1 MEIEKVGIPVVQISA
16 VPNVAQMVGV
26 NRILR
31 GQTITCVVGNSVLT
45 PEQES
50 DLRRKY
56 VRRSLELLQ
65 QEVDKS
71 TIFTLEGAA

>member
-1 MEIEKVGIPVVQISA
+1 VVQISA

-45 PEQES
+45 AKQEA

-56 VRRSLELLQ
+56 VRRALELLQ
-65 QEVDKS
+65 QDVDQP
-71 TIFTLEGAA
+71 TIFTLEGSD

>member
-1 MEIEKVGIPVVQISA
+1 
-16 VPNVAQMVGV
+16 MVGV

-45 PEQES
+45 PAQEA

-56 VRRSLELLQ
+56 VNRALQLLSTK
-65 QEVDKS
+65 VDGP
-71 TIFTLEGAA
+71 TIFTLEGTA

>member
-1 MEIEKVGIPVVQISA
+1 MEIEKLGIPLVQISA
-16 VPNVAQMVGV
+16 VPNVAEMVGV

-45 PEQES
+45 TEQED

-56 VRRSLELLQ
+56 VNRALELLQ
-65 QEVDKS
+65 QEVDGP
-71 TIFTLEGAA
+71 TIFTLEGNA

>member
-1 MEIEKVGIPVVQISA
+1 VIQISA

-26 NRILR
+26 NRVLR

-45 PEQES
+45 REQED

-56 VRRSLELLQ
+56 VLRSLELLQ
-65 QEVDKS
+65 KDVDGP
-71 TIFTLEGAA
+71 TLFTLDDGS